1 MMKKLLK
8 ICDIYGTEFH
18 WYFDYKQKFYT
29 YHGGVFS
36 ILSFIAWIS
45 IFIIF
50 GLDDFKR
57 NQSITSIANIPPS
70 GDKIIKFGKQKLYLP
85 WRIMDYG
92 DTFINHIGI
101 LHPKIFYFTNK
112 FNNKTQLM
120 ETNYKILN
128 YSLCNETSM
137 KNLGKDYLLHTN
149 LDKLYCIDM
158 DDLDMGGSWN
168 SKFINY
174 IRLDLNLCK
183 EGINYNDNNTNCTKT
198 EYLNSLFGEDNNWFF
213 ELLYPTIQFQPN
225 NKEIPVFVLYNSYY
239 YGLKTN
245 SNKVDR
251 VYLKENLFQDEQG
264 WIFAQPISNRTY
276 WGVSSIKSDFYSIGE
291 RDIFKY
297 GSTSRLY
304 SIKLYLDYG
313 TVLYTRK
320 YKKLYEIFSEIFP
333 VMKAISMIFSII
345 SGTINKLKVCRKLN
359 EFIVD
364 DKIYRCNT
372 IFDKNI
378 KSKIM
383 KEDQDQSSV
392 SKKKNR
398 DSSKLVCLN
407 ASSSNNIKMKLNNV
421 KENGINEDLFNR
433 NLHKTENEGVIS
445 LGPFEI
451 FNKDKSKFPLIYYL
465 FGFLLNKISSKSN
478 TNYMC
483 ISEKFNKSFTFF
495 THLID
500 ITSYI
505 SLYQQFESLK
515 KLVLNNLK
523 YNKSESIYRKLDREI
538 IHYKNRSYD
547 D

>member
-1 MMKKLLK
+1 MMKNILK

-18 WYFDYKQKFYT
+18 WYFDYKQKYYT
-29 YHGGVFS
+29 YHGGIFS
-36 ILSFIAWIS
+36 LLSFFAWIS
-45 IFIIF
+45 ILIIF
-50 GLDDFKR
+50 GFEDFKR
-57 NQSITSIANIPPS
+57 EQSISSITNIPPS
-70 GDKIIKFGKQKLYLP
+70 GDKIIKFGKQKLYIP

-101 LHPKIFYFTNK
+101 LYPRIFYFTNK

-137 KNLGKDYLLHTN
+137 KDLGKDYLLHTN

-183 EGINYNDNNTNCTKT
+183 GGINYSDNNTNCTKP
-198 EYLNSLFGEDNNWFF
+198 EYLTSLYGEGNNWFF

-225 NKEIPVFVLYNSYY
+225 NKKIPLFVLYNSLY
-239 YGLKTN
+239 YGLNTN

-251 VYLKENLFQDEQG
+251 VYLQENIFKDEKG
-264 WIFAQPISNRTY
+264 WIFARPIRNRTY
-276 WGVSSIKSDFYSIGE
+276 WGVSSIKSDFYTIGD

-304 SIKLYLDYG
+304 SLKLYLDYSS
-313 TVLYTRK
+313 VLYTRK

-333 VMKAISMIFSII
+333 VMKAISMIFSVI
-345 SGTINKLKVCRKLN
+345 SETINKLKVCRKLN
-359 EFIVD
+359 EFIID
-364 DKIYRCNT
+364 DKIYRTNT
-372 IFDKNI
+372 ILDKNI
-378 KSKIM
+378 KSKIIR
-383 KEDQDQSSV
+383 EDQDQSSV
-392 SKKKNR
+392 SKKKLK
-398 DSSKLVCLN
+398 DSSKLICLN
-407 ASSSNNIKMKLNNV
+407 VNSNNIRMKLNNV
-421 KENGINEDLFNR
+421 KENGFHEEPFNK
-433 NLHKTENEGVIS
+433 NLHKTVNVGVIS
-445 LGPFEI
+445 LGPFEM
-451 FNKDKSKFPLIYYL
+451 FNKDKSKFPFIYYF
-465 FGFLLNKISSKSN
+465 FGFLLNKISSNSN
-478 TNYMC
+478 NNYMC

-515 KLVLNNLK
+515 KLVLNNIK
-523 YNKSESIYRKLDREI
+523 YNKCESSYRKLEGEI
-538 IHYKNRSYD
+538 IHYRNRSYD

>member
-1 MMKKLLK
+1 MMKNILK

-18 WYFDYKQKFYT
+18 WYFDYKQKYYT
-29 YHGGVFS
+29 YHGGIFS
-36 ILSFIAWIS
+36 ILSFFAWIS
-45 IFIIF
+45 ILIIF
-50 GLDDFKR
+50 GFEDFKR
-57 NQSITSIANIPPS
+57 EQSISSITNIPPS

-101 LHPKIFYFTNK
+101 LHPRIFYFTNK

-137 KNLGKDYLLHTN
+137 KDLGKDYLLHTN

-183 EGINYNDNNTNCTKT
+183 GGINYNDNNTNCTKP
-198 EYLNSLFGEDNNWFF
+198 EYLTSLYGEGNNWFF

-225 NKEIPVFVLYNSYY
+225 NKKIPLFVLYNSLY
-239 YGLKTN
+239 YGLNTN

-251 VYLKENLFQDEQG
+251 VYLQENIFKDEKG
-264 WIFAQPISNRTY
+264 WIFARPIRNRTY
-276 WGVSSIKSDFYSIGE
+276 WGVSSIKSDFYTIGD

-304 SIKLYLDYG
+304 SLKLYLDYSS
-313 TVLYTRK
+313 VLYTRK

-333 VMKAISMIFSII
+333 VMKAISMIFSVI
-345 SGTINKLKVCRKLN
+345 SETINKLKVCRKLN
-359 EFIVD
+359 EFIID
-364 DKIYRCNT
+364 DKIYRTNT
-372 IFDKNI
+372 ILDKNI
-378 KSKIM
+378 KSKIIR
-383 KEDQDQSSV
+383 EDQDQSSA
-392 SKKKNR
+392 SKKKLK
-398 DSSKLVCLN
+398 DSSKLICLN
-407 ASSSNNIKMKLNNV
+407 VNSNNIKMKLNNV
-421 KENGINEDLFNR
+421 KENGFHEEPFNKT
-433 NLHKTENEGVIS
+433 LHKTVNVGVIS
-445 LGPFEI
+445 LGPFEM
-451 FNKDKSKFPLIYYL
+451 FNKDKSKFPFIYYF
-465 FGFLLNKISSKSN
+465 FGFLLNKISSNSN
-478 TNYMC
+478 NNYMC

-515 KLVLNNLK
+515 KLVLNNIK
-523 YNKSESIYRKLDREI
+523 YNKCESSYRKLEGEI
-538 IHYKNRSYD
+538 IHYRNRSYD

>member
-1 MMKKLLK
+1 MMKNILK

-18 WYFDYKQKFYT
+18 WYFDYKQKYYT
-29 YHGGVFS
+29 YHGGIFS
-36 ILSFIAWIS
+36 LLSFFAWIS
-45 IFIIF
+45 ILIIF
-50 GLDDFKR
+50 GFEDFKR
-57 NQSITSIANIPPS
+57 EQSISSITNIPPS

-85 WRIMDYG
+85 WRIMDYD

-101 LHPKIFYFTNK
+101 LHPRIFYFTNK

-137 KNLGKDYLLHTN
+137 KDLGKDYLLHTN

-183 EGINYNDNNTNCTKT
+183 GGINYSDNNTNCTKP
-198 EYLNSLFGEDNNWFF
+198 EYLTSLYGEGNNWFF

-225 NKEIPVFVLYNSYY
+225 NKKIPLFVLYNSLY
-239 YGLKTN
+239 YGLNTN

-251 VYLKENLFQDEQG
+251 VYLQENIFKDEKG
-264 WIFAQPISNRTY
+264 WIFARPIRNRTY
-276 WGVSSIKSDFYSIGE
+276 WGVSSIKSDFYTIGN

-304 SIKLYLDYG
+304 SLKLYLDYSS
-313 TVLYTRK
+313 VLYTRK

-345 SGTINKLKVCRKLN
+345 SETINKLKVCRKLN
-359 EFIVD
+359 EFIID
-364 DKIYRCNT
+364 DKIYRTNT
-372 IFDKNI
+372 ILDKNI
-378 KSKIM
+378 KSKIIR
-383 KEDQDQSSV
+383 EDQDQSSV
-392 SKKKNR
+392 SKKKLK
-398 DSSKLVCLN
+398 DSSKLICLN
-407 ASSSNNIKMKLNNV
+407 VNSNNIKMKLNNV
-421 KENGINEDLFNR
+421 KENGFHEEPFNKT
-433 NLHKTENEGVIS
+433 LHKTVNVGVIS
-445 LGPFEI
+445 LGPFEM
-451 FNKDKSKFPLIYYL
+451 FNKDKSKFPFIYYF
-465 FGFLLNKISSKSN
+465 FGFLLNKISSNSN
-478 TNYMC
+478 NNYMC

-515 KLVLNNLK
+515 KLVLNNIK
-523 YNKSESIYRKLDREI
+523 YNKCESSYRKLEGEI

>member
-1 MMKKLLK
+1 MMKNILK

-18 WYFDYKQKFYT
+18 WYFDYKQKYYT
-29 YHGGVFS
+29 YHGGIFS
-36 ILSFIAWIS
+36 LLSFFAWIS
-45 IFIIF
+45 ILIIF
-50 GLDDFKR
+50 GFEDFKR
-57 NQSITSIANIPPS
+57 EQSISSITNIPPS
-70 GDKIIKFGKQKLYLP
+70 GDKIIKFGKQKLYIP

-101 LHPKIFYFTNK
+101 LHPRIFYFTNK

-137 KNLGKDYLLHTN
+137 KDLGKDYLLHTN

-183 EGINYNDNNTNCTKT
+183 GGINYSDNNTNCTKP
-198 EYLNSLFGEDNNWFF
+198 EYLTSLYGEGNNWFF

-225 NKEIPVFVLYNSYY
+225 NKKIPLFVLYNSLY
-239 YGLKTN
+239 YGLNTN

-251 VYLKENLFQDEQG
+251 VYLQENIFKDEKG
-264 WIFAQPISNRTY
+264 WIFARPIRNRTY
-276 WGVSSIKSDFYSIGE
+276 WGVSSIKSDFYTIGN

-304 SIKLYLDYG
+304 SLKLYLDYSS
-313 TVLYTRK
+313 VLYTRK

-333 VMKAISMIFSII
+333 VMKAISMIFSVI
-345 SGTINKLKVCRKLN
+345 SETINKLKVCRKLN
-359 EFIVD
+359 EFIID
-364 DKIYRCNT
+364 DKIYRTNT
-372 IFDKNI
+372 ILDKNI
-378 KSKIM
+378 KSKIIR
-383 KEDQDQSSV
+383 EDQDQSSV
-392 SKKKNR
+392 SKKKLK
-398 DSSKLVCLN
+398 DSSKLICLN
-407 ASSSNNIKMKLNNV
+407 VNSNNIKMKLNNV
-421 KENGINEDLFNR
+421 KENGFHEEPFNK
-433 NLHKTENEGVIS
+433 NLHKTVNVGVIS
-445 LGPFEI
+445 LGPFEM
-451 FNKDKSKFPLIYYL
+451 FNKDKSKFPFIYYF
-465 FGFLLNKISSKSN
+465 FGFLLNKISSNSN
-478 TNYMC
+478 NNYMC

-515 KLVLNNLK
+515 KLVLNNIK
-523 YNKSESIYRKLDREI
+523 YNKCESSYRKLEGEI

>member
-1 MMKKLLK
+1 MMKNLLK

-18 WYFDYKQKFYT
+18 WYFDYKQKYYT
-29 YHGGVFS
+29 YHGGIFS
-36 ILSFIAWIS
+36 LLSFFAWIS
-45 IFIIF
+45 ILIIF
-50 GLDDFKR
+50 GFEDFKR
-57 NQSITSIANIPPS
+57 EQSISSITNIPPS
-70 GDKIIKFGKQKLYLP
+70 GDKIIKFGKQKLYIP

-101 LHPKIFYFTNK
+101 LHPRIFYFTNK

-137 KNLGKDYLLHTN
+137 KDLGKDYLLHTN

-183 EGINYNDNNTNCTKT
+183 GGINYNDNNTNCTKP
-198 EYLNSLFGEDNNWFF
+198 EYLTSLYGEGNNWFF

-225 NKEIPVFVLYNSYY
+225 NKKIPLFVLYNSLY
-239 YGLKTN
+239 YGLNTN

-251 VYLKENLFQDEQG
+251 VYLQENIFKDEKG
-264 WIFAQPISNRTY
+264 WIFARPIRNRTY
-276 WGVSSIKSDFYSIGE
+276 WGVSSIKSDFYTIGN

-304 SIKLYLDYG
+304 SLKLYLDYSS
-313 TVLYTRK
+313 VLYTRK

-333 VMKAISMIFSII
+333 VMKAISMIFSVI
-345 SGTINKLKVCRKLN
+345 SETINKLKVCRKLN
-359 EFIVD
+359 EFIID
-364 DKIYRCNT
+364 DKIYRTNT
-372 IFDKNI
+372 ILDKNI
-378 KSKIM
+378 KSKIIR
-383 KEDQDQSSV
+383 EDQDQSSV
-392 SKKKNR
+392 SKKKLK
-398 DSSKLVCLN
+398 DSSKLICLN
-407 ASSSNNIKMKLNNV
+407 VNSNNIRMKLNNV
-421 KENGINEDLFNR
+421 KENGFHEEPFNK
-433 NLHKTENEGVIS
+433 NLHKTVNVGVIS
-445 LGPFEI
+445 LGPFEM
-451 FNKDKSKFPLIYYL
+451 FNKDKSKFPFIYYF
-465 FGFLLNKISSKSN
+465 FGFLLNKISSNSN
-478 TNYMC
+478 NNYMC

-515 KLVLNNLK
+515 KLVLNNIK
-523 YNKSESIYRKLDREI
+523 YNKCESSYRKLEGEI

>member
-1 MMKKLLK
+1 MMKNLLK

-18 WYFDYKQKFYT
+18 WYFDYKQKYYT
-29 YHGGVFS
+29 YHGGIFS
-36 ILSFIAWIS
+36 ILSFFAWIS
-45 IFIIF
+45 ILVIF
-50 GLDDFKR
+50 GFEDFKR
-57 NQSITSIANIPPS
+57 EQSISSITNIPPS

-101 LHPKIFYFTNK
+101 LHPRIFYFTNK

-137 KNLGKDYLLHTN
+137 KDLGKDYLLHTN

-183 EGINYNDNNTNCTKT
+183 GGINYSDNNTNCTKP
-198 EYLNSLFGEDNNWFF
+198 EYLTSLYGEGNNWFF

-225 NKEIPVFVLYNSYY
+225 NKKIPLFVLYNSLY
-239 YGLKTN
+239 YGLNTN

-251 VYLKENLFQDEQG
+251 VYLQENIFKDEKG
-264 WIFAQPISNRTY
+264 WIFARPIRNRTY
-276 WGVSSIKSDFYSIGE
+276 WGVSSIKSDFYTIGN

-304 SIKLYLDYG
+304 SLKLYLDYSS
-313 TVLYTRK
+313 VLYTRK

-345 SGTINKLKVCRKLN
+345 SETINKLKVCRKLN
-359 EFIVD
+359 EFIID
-364 DKIYRCNT
+364 DKIYRTNT
-372 IFDKNI
+372 ILDKNI
-378 KSKIM
+378 KSKIIR
-383 KEDQDQSSV
+383 EDQDQSSV
-392 SKKKNR
+392 SKKKLK
-398 DSSKLVCLN
+398 DSSKLICLN
-407 ASSSNNIKMKLNNV
+407 VNSNNIKMKLNNV
-421 KENGINEDLFNR
+421 KENGFHEEPFNK
-433 NLHKTENEGVIS
+433 NLHKTVNVGVIS
-445 LGPFEI
+445 LGPFEM
-451 FNKDKSKFPLIYYL
+451 FNKDKSKFPFIYYF
-465 FGFLLNKISSKSN
+465 FGFLLNKISSNSN
-478 TNYMC
+478 NNYMC

-515 KLVLNNLK
+515 KLVLNNIK
-523 YNKSESIYRKLDREI
+523 YNKCESSYRKLEGEI

>member
-1 MMKKLLK
+1 MMKNILK

-18 WYFDYKQKFYT
+18 WYFDYKQKYYT
-29 YHGGVFS
+29 YHGGIFS
-36 ILSFIAWIS
+36 LLSFFAWIS
-45 IFIIF
+45 ILIIF
-50 GLDDFKR
+50 GFEDFKR
-57 NQSITSIANIPPS
+57 EQSISSITNIPPS
-70 GDKIIKFGKQKLYLP
+70 GDKIIKFGKQKLYIP

-101 LHPKIFYFTNK
+101 LYPRIFYFTNK

-137 KNLGKDYLLHTN
+137 KDLGKDYLLHTN

-183 EGINYNDNNTNCTKT
+183 GGINYSDNNTNCTKP
-198 EYLNSLFGEDNNWFF
+198 EYLTSLYAEGNNWFF

-225 NKEIPVFVLYNSYY
+225 NKKIPLFVLYNSLY
-239 YGLKTN
+239 YGLNTN

-251 VYLKENLFQDEQG
+251 VYLQENIFKDEKG
-264 WIFAQPISNRTY
+264 WIFARPIRNRTY
-276 WGVSSIKSDFYSIGE
+276 WGVSSIKSDFYTIGD

-304 SIKLYLDYG
+304 SLKLYLDYSS
-313 TVLYTRK
+313 VLYTRK

-333 VMKAISMIFSII
+333 VMKAISMIFSVI
-345 SGTINKLKVCRKLN
+345 SETINKLKVCRKLN
-359 EFIVD
+359 EFIID
-364 DKIYRCNT
+364 DKIYRTNT
-372 IFDKNI
+372 ILDKNI
-378 KSKIM
+378 KSKIIR
-383 KEDQDQSSV
+383 EDQDQSSV
-392 SKKKNR
+392 SKKKLK
-398 DSSKLVCLN
+398 DSSKLICLN
-407 ASSSNNIKMKLNNV
+407 VNSNNIRMKLNNV
-421 KENGINEDLFNR
+421 KENGFHEEPFNK
-433 NLHKTENEGVIS
+433 NLHKTVNVGVIS
-445 LGPFEI
+445 LGPFEM
-451 FNKDKSKFPLIYYL
+451 FNKDKSKFPFIYYF
-465 FGFLLNKISSKSN
+465 FGFLLNKISSNSN
-478 TNYMC
+478 NNYMC

-515 KLVLNNLK
+515 KLVLNNIK
-523 YNKSESIYRKLDREI
+523 YNKCESSYRKLEGEI
-538 IHYKNRSYD
+538 IHYRNRSYD

>member
-1 MMKKLLK
+1 MMKNLLK
-8 ICDIYGTEFH
+8 ICDIYGTQFH

-29 YHGGVFS
+29 YHGGIFS
-36 ILSFIAWIS
+36 IFSFLAWIS
-45 IFIIF
+45 ILIIF
-50 GLDDFKR
+50 GSEDFKR
-57 NQSITSIANIPPS
+57 NQSITSITNIPPS

-101 LHPKIFYFTNK
+101 LYPRIFYFTNR
-112 FNNKTQLM
+112 FNNKTKLM
-120 ETNYKILN
+120 ETNYKLLN

-183 EGINYNDNNTNCTKT
+183 EGINYNDSNTNCTKP
-198 EYLNSLFGEDNNWFF
+198 EYLNSLYGEGNNWFF

-251 VYLKENLFQDEQG
+251 VYLQENIFKDEQG
-264 WIFAQPISNRTY
+264 WIFAQPIRNKTY
-276 WGVSSIKSDFYSIGE
+276 WGVSSIKSDFYSIGGK
-291 RDIFKY
+291 DIFKY

-313 TVLYTRK
+313 SVLYTRK
-320 YKKLYEIFSEIFP
+320 YKKLFEIFSEIFP
-333 VMKAISMIFSII
+333 VMKAISMIFSVI
-345 SGTINKLKVCRKLN
+345 SETINKLKVCRKLN
-359 EFIVD
+359 EFIID
-364 DKIYRCNT
+364 DKIYRSNT
-372 IFDKNI
+372 IMEKNI
-378 KSKIM
+378 KTRIIT
-383 KEDQDQSSV
+383 EDQDQSSV
-392 SKKKNR
+392 SKKKYK
-398 DSSKLVCLN
+398 DSSKLTCLN
-407 ASSSNNIKMKLNNV
+407 VNNYNNIKIKLNNV
-421 KENGINEDLFNR
+421 KENGFQEKLFNKAIH
-433 NLHKTENEGVIS
+433 NTVNGGVIG

-451 FNKDKSKFPLIYYL
+451 YNKDKSKFPFIYYF
-465 FGFLLNKISSKSN
+465 FGFLLNKISSNSN

-523 YNKSESIYRKLDREI
+523 YNKSEISYRKLNREI

>member
-1 MMKKLLK
+1 MMKNILK

-18 WYFDYKQKFYT
+18 WYFDYKQKYYT
-29 YHGGVFS
+29 YHGGIFS
-36 ILSFIAWIS
+36 LLSFFAWIS
-45 IFIIF
+45 ILIIF
-50 GLDDFKR
+50 GFEDFKR
-57 NQSITSIANIPPS
+57 EQSISSITNIPPS
-70 GDKIIKFGKQKLYLP
+70 GDKIIKFGKQKLYIP

-101 LHPKIFYFTNK
+101 LHPRIFYFTNK

-137 KNLGKDYLLHTN
+137 KDLGKDYLLHTN

-183 EGINYNDNNTNCTKT
+183 GGINYSDNNTNCTKP
-198 EYLNSLFGEDNNWFF
+198 EYLTSLYGEGNNWFF

-225 NKEIPVFVLYNSYY
+225 NKKIPLFVLYNSLY
-239 YGLKTN
+239 YGLNTN

-251 VYLKENLFQDEQG
+251 VYLQENIFKDEKG
-264 WIFAQPISNRTY
+264 WIFARPIRNRTY
-276 WGVSSIKSDFYSIGE
+276 WGVSSIKSDFYTIGN

-304 SIKLYLDYG
+304 SLKLYLDYSS
-313 TVLYTRK
+313 VLYTRK

-345 SGTINKLKVCRKLN
+345 SETINKLKVCRKLN
-359 EFIVD
+359 EFIID
-364 DKIYRCNT
+364 DKIYRTNT
-372 IFDKNI
+372 ILDKNI
-378 KSKIM
+378 KSKIIR
-383 KEDQDQSSV
+383 EDQDQSSV
-392 SKKKNR
+392 SKKKLK
-398 DSSKLVCLN
+398 DSSKLICLN
-407 ASSSNNIKMKLNNV
+407 VNSNNIKMKLNNV
-421 KENGINEDLFNR
+421 KENGFHEEPFNKT
-433 NLHKTENEGVIS
+433 LHKTVNVGVIS
-445 LGPFEI
+445 LGPFEM
-451 FNKDKSKFPLIYYL
+451 FNKDKSKFPFIYYF
-465 FGFLLNKISSKSN
+465 FGFLLNKISSNSN
-478 TNYMC
+478 NNYMC

-515 KLVLNNLK
+515 KLVLNNIK
-523 YNKSESIYRKLDREI
+523 YNKCESSYRKLEGEI
-538 IHYKNRSYD
+538 IHYRNRSYD

>member
-1 MMKKLLK
+1 MMKNLLK

-18 WYFDYKQKFYT
+18 WYFDYKQKYYT
-29 YHGGVFS
+29 YHGGIFS
-36 ILSFIAWIS
+36 ILSFFAWIS
-45 IFIIF
+45 ILIIF
-50 GLDDFKR
+50 GFEDFKR
-57 NQSITSIANIPPS
+57 EQSISSITNIPPS
-70 GDKIIKFGKQKLYLP
+70 GDKIIKFGKQKLYIP

-101 LHPKIFYFTNK
+101 LHPRIFYFTNK

-137 KNLGKDYLLHTN
+137 KDLGKDYLLHTN

-183 EGINYNDNNTNCTKT
+183 GGINYSDNNTNCTKP
-198 EYLNSLFGEDNNWFF
+198 EYLTSLYGEGNNWFF

-225 NKEIPVFVLYNSYY
+225 NKKIPLFVLYNSLY
-239 YGLKTN
+239 YGLNTN

-251 VYLKENLFQDEQG
+251 VYLQENIFKDEKG
-264 WIFAQPISNRTY
+264 WIFARPIRNRTY
-276 WGVSSIKSDFYSIGE
+276 WGVSSIKSDFYTIGN

-304 SIKLYLDYG
+304 SLKLYLDYSS
-313 TVLYTRK
+313 VLYTRK

-345 SGTINKLKVCRKLN
+345 SETINKLKVCRKLN
-359 EFIVD
+359 EFIID
-364 DKIYRCNT
+364 DKIYRTNT
-372 IFDKNI
+372 ILDKNI
-378 KSKIM
+378 KSKIIR
-383 KEDQDQSSV
+383 EDQDQSSV
-392 SKKKNR
+392 SKKKLK
-398 DSSKLVCLN
+398 DSSKLICLN
-407 ASSSNNIKMKLNNV
+407 VNSNNIKMKLNNV
-421 KENGINEDLFNR
+421 KENGFHEEPFNKT
-433 NLHKTENEGVIS
+433 LHKTVNVGVIS
-445 LGPFEI
+445 LGPFEM
-451 FNKDKSKFPLIYYL
+451 FNKDKSKFPFIYYF
-465 FGFLLNKISSKSN
+465 FGFLLNKISSNSN
-478 TNYMC
+478 NNYMC

-515 KLVLNNLK
+515 KLVLNNIK
-523 YNKSESIYRKLDREI
+523 YNKCESSYRKLEGEI

>member
-1 MMKKLLK
+1 MMKNILK

-18 WYFDYKQKFYT
+18 WYFDYKQKYYT
-29 YHGGVFS
+29 YHGGIFS
-36 ILSFIAWIS
+36 LLSFFAWIS
-45 IFIIF
+45 ILIIF
-50 GLDDFKR
+50 GFEDFKR
-57 NQSITSIANIPPS
+57 EQSISSITNIPPS
-70 GDKIIKFGKQKLYLP
+70 GDKIIKFGKQKLYIP

-101 LHPKIFYFTNK
+101 LHPRIFYFTNK

-137 KNLGKDYLLHTN
+137 KDLGKDYLLHTN

-183 EGINYNDNNTNCTKT
+183 GGINYSDNNTNCTKP
-198 EYLNSLFGEDNNWFF
+198 EYLTSLYGEGNNWFF

-225 NKEIPVFVLYNSYY
+225 NKKIPLFVLYNSLY
-239 YGLKTN
+239 YGLNTN

-251 VYLKENLFQDEQG
+251 VYLQENIFKDEKG
-264 WIFAQPISNRTY
+264 WIFARPIRNRTY
-276 WGVSSIKSDFYSIGE
+276 WGVSSIKSDFYTIGN

-304 SIKLYLDYG
+304 SLKLYLDYSS
-313 TVLYTRK
+313 VLYTRK

-333 VMKAISMIFSII
+333 VMKAISMIFSVI
-345 SGTINKLKVCRKLN
+345 SETINKLKVCRKLN
-359 EFIVD
+359 EFIID
-364 DKIYRCNT
+364 DKIYRTNT
-372 IFDKNI
+372 ILDKNI
-378 KSKIM
+378 KSKIIR
-383 KEDQDQSSV
+383 EDQDQSSV
-392 SKKKNR
+392 SKKKLK
-398 DSSKLVCLN
+398 DSSKLICLN
-407 ASSSNNIKMKLNNV
+407 VNSNNIKMKLNNV
-421 KENGINEDLFNR
+421 KENGFHEEPFNKT
-433 NLHKTENEGVIS
+433 LHKTVNVGVIS
-445 LGPFEI
+445 LGPFEM
-451 FNKDKSKFPLIYYL
+451 FNKDKSKFPFIYYF
-465 FGFLLNKISSKSN
+465 FGFLLNKISSNSN
-478 TNYMC
+478 NNYMC

-515 KLVLNNLK
+515 KLVLNNIK
-523 YNKSESIYRKLDREI
+523 YNKCESSYRKLEGEI
-538 IHYKNRSYD
+538 IHYRNRSYD

>member
-1 MMKKLLK
+1 MMKNILK

-18 WYFDYKQKFYT
+18 WYFDYKQKYYT
-29 YHGGVFS
+29 YHGGIFS
-36 ILSFIAWIS
+36 ILSFFAWIS
-45 IFIIF
+45 ILIIF
-50 GLDDFKR
+50 GFEDFKR
-57 NQSITSIANIPPS
+57 EQSISSITNIPPS
-70 GDKIIKFGKQKLYLP
+70 GDKIIKFGKQKLYIP

-101 LHPKIFYFTNK
+101 LHPRIFYFTNK

-137 KNLGKDYLLHTN
+137 KDLGKDYLLHTN

-183 EGINYNDNNTNCTKT
+183 GGINYSDNNTNCTKP
-198 EYLNSLFGEDNNWFF
+198 EYLTSLYGEGNNWFF

-225 NKEIPVFVLYNSYY
+225 NKKIPLFVLYNSLY
-239 YGLKTN
+239 YGLNTN

-251 VYLKENLFQDEQG
+251 VYLQENIFKDEKG
-264 WIFAQPISNRTY
+264 WIFARPIRNRTY
-276 WGVSSIKSDFYSIGE
+276 WGVSSIKSDFYTIGN

-304 SIKLYLDYG
+304 SLKLYLDYSS
-313 TVLYTRK
+313 VLYTRK

-345 SGTINKLKVCRKLN
+345 SETINKLKVCRKLN
-359 EFIVD
+359 EFIID
-364 DKIYRCNT
+364 DKIYRTNT
-372 IFDKNI
+372 ILDKNI
-378 KSKIM
+378 KSKIIR
-383 KEDQDQSSV
+383 EDQDQSSV
-392 SKKKNR
+392 SKKKLK
-398 DSSKLVCLN
+398 DSSKLICLN
-407 ASSSNNIKMKLNNV
+407 VNSNNIRMKLNNV
-421 KENGINEDLFNR
+421 KENGFHEEPFNKT
-433 NLHKTENEGVIS
+433 LHKTVNVGVIS
-445 LGPFEI
+445 LGPFEM
-451 FNKDKSKFPLIYYL
+451 FNKDKSKFPFIYYF
-465 FGFLLNKISSKSN
+465 FGFLLNKISSNSN
-478 TNYMC
+478 NNYMC

-515 KLVLNNLK
+515 KLVLNNIK
-523 YNKSESIYRKLDREI
+523 YNKCESSYRKLEGEI

>member
-1 MMKKLLK
+1 MMKNLLK

-18 WYFDYKQKFYT
+18 WYFDYKQKYYT
-29 YHGGVFS
+29 YHGGIFS
-36 ILSFIAWIS
+36 ILSFIAWFFIL
-45 IFIIF
+45 IIF
-50 GLDDFKR
+50 GMEDFKR
-57 NQSITSIANIPPS
+57 NQSICSITNIPPS

-101 LHPKIFYFTNK
+101 LHPRIFYFTNR
-112 FNNKTQLM
+112 FNNKTKLM
-120 ETNYKILN
+120 ETRYKLLN

-137 KNLGKDYLLHTN
+137 KNLGNDYLLHTN

-158 DDLDMGGSWN
+158 DDLNMGGSWN

-183 EGINYNDNNTNCTKT
+183 EGINYNDSNSNCTKP
-198 EYLNSLFGEDNNWFF
+198 EYLTSLYGEQNNWFF

-225 NKEIPVFVLYNSYY
+225 NKKIPVFVLYNSYY
-239 YGLKTN
+239 YGLNTN

-251 VYLKENLFQDEQG
+251 VYLQENIFKDEQG
-264 WIFAQPISNRTY
+264 WIFARPIRNKTY
-276 WGVSSIKSDFYSIGE
+276 WGVSSIKSDFYTIGD
-291 RDIFKY
+291 RDVFKY

-345 SGTINKLKVCRKLN
+345 SETINKLKVCRKLN
-359 EFIVD
+359 EFIID
-364 DKIYRCNT
+364 DKIYRTNT
-372 IFDKNI
+372 IMDKNI

-383 KEDQDQSSV
+383 KEEQDQSSI
-392 SKKKNR
+392 SKKKYR
-398 DSSKLVCLN
+398 DSSKLICLN
-407 ASSSNNIKMKLNNV
+407 INSNNGKINLNNNIK
-421 KENGINEDLFNR
+421 EDGVHEDIFNK
-433 NLHKTENEGVIS
+433 NLHNTVNVGVIS

-451 FNKDKSKFPLIYYL
+451 YNKDKSKFPLIYYL
-465 FGFLLNKISSKSN
+465 FGFLLNKISSKSKN
-478 TNYMC
+478 NYMC

-515 KLVLNNLK
+515 KLVLNNIK
-523 YNKSESIYRKLDREI
+523 YNKAESSYRKLDREI
-538 IHYKNRSYD
+538 IHYRNRSYD

>member
-1 MMKKLLK
+1 MMKNILK

-18 WYFDYKQKFYT
+18 WYFDYKQKYYT
-29 YHGGVFS
+29 YHGGIFS
-36 ILSFIAWIS
+36 ILSFFAWIS
-45 IFIIF
+45 ILIIF
-50 GLDDFKR
+50 GFEDFKR
-57 NQSITSIANIPPS
+57 EQSISSITNIPPS

-101 LHPKIFYFTNK
+101 LHPRIFYFTNK

-137 KNLGKDYLLHTN
+137 KDLGKDYLLHTN

-183 EGINYNDNNTNCTKT
+183 GGINYSDNNTNCTKP
-198 EYLNSLFGEDNNWFF
+198 EYLTSLYGEGNNWFF

-225 NKEIPVFVLYNSYY
+225 NKKIPLFVLYNSLY
-239 YGLKTN
+239 YGLNTN

-251 VYLKENLFQDEQG
+251 VYLQENIFKDEKG
-264 WIFAQPISNRTY
+264 WIFARPIRNRTY
-276 WGVSSIKSDFYSIGE
+276 WGVSSIKSDFYTIGN

-304 SIKLYLDYG
+304 SLKLYLDYSS
-313 TVLYTRK
+313 VLYTRK

-345 SGTINKLKVCRKLN
+345 SETINKLKVCRKLN
-359 EFIVD
+359 EFIID
-364 DKIYRCNT
+364 DKIYRTNT
-372 IFDKNI
+372 ILDKNI
-378 KSKIM
+378 KSKIIR
-383 KEDQDQSSV
+383 EDQDQSSV
-392 SKKKNR
+392 SKKKLK
-398 DSSKLVCLN
+398 DSSKLICLN
-407 ASSSNNIKMKLNNV
+407 VNSNNIKMKLNNV
-421 KENGINEDLFNR
+421 KENGFHEEPFNKT
-433 NLHKTENEGVIS
+433 LHKTVNVGVIS
-445 LGPFEI
+445 LGPFEM
-451 FNKDKSKFPLIYYL
+451 FNKDKSKFPFIYYF
-465 FGFLLNKISSKSN
+465 FGFLLNKISSNSN
-478 TNYMC
+478 NNYMC

-515 KLVLNNLK
+515 KLVLNNIK
-523 YNKSESIYRKLDREI
+523 YNKCESSYRKLEGEI

>member
-1 MMKKLLK
+1 MMKNLLK

-18 WYFDYKQKFYT
+18 WYFDYKQKYYT
-29 YHGGVFS
+29 YHGGIFS
-36 ILSFIAWIS
+36 ILSFIAWFFIL
-45 IFIIF
+45 IIF
-50 GLDDFKR
+50 GMEDFKR
-57 NQSITSIANIPPS
+57 NQSICSITNIPPS

-101 LHPKIFYFTNK
+101 LHPRIFYFTNR
-112 FNNKTQLM
+112 FNNKTKLM
-120 ETNYKILN
+120 ETRYKLLN

-137 KNLGKDYLLHTN
+137 KNLGNDYLLHTN
-149 LDKLYCIDM
+149 LNKLYCIDM
-158 DDLDMGGSWN
+158 DDLNMGGSWN

-183 EGINYNDNNTNCTKT
+183 EGINYNDSNSNCTKP
-198 EYLNSLFGEDNNWFF
+198 EYLTSLYGEQNNWFF

-225 NKEIPVFVLYNSYY
+225 NKKIPVFVLYNSYY
-239 YGLKTN
+239 YGLNTN

-251 VYLKENLFQDEQG
+251 VYLQENIFKDEQG
-264 WIFAQPISNRTY
+264 WIFARPIRNKTY
-276 WGVSSIKSDFYSIGE
+276 WGVSSIKSDFYTIGD
-291 RDIFKY
+291 RDVFKY

-345 SGTINKLKVCRKLN
+345 SETINKLKVCRKLN
-359 EFIVD
+359 EFIID
-364 DKIYRCNT
+364 DKIYRTNT
-372 IFDKNI
+372 IMDKNI

-383 KEDQDQSSV
+383 KEEQDQSSI
-392 SKKKNR
+392 SKKKYR
-398 DSSKLVCLN
+398 DSSKLICLN
-407 ASSSNNIKMKLNNV
+407 INSNNGKINLNNNIK
-421 KENGINEDLFNR
+421 EDGVHEDIFNK
-433 NLHKTENEGVIS
+433 NLHNTVNVGVIS

-451 FNKDKSKFPLIYYL
+451 YNKDKSKFPLIYYL
-465 FGFLLNKISSKSN
+465 FGFLLNKISSKSKN
-478 TNYMC
+478 NYMC
-483 ISEKFNKSFTFF
+483 ISEKFNKSYTFF

-515 KLVLNNLK
+515 KLVLNNIK
-523 YNKSESIYRKLDREI
+523 YNKAESSYRKLDREI
-538 IHYKNRSYD
+538 IHYRNRSYD

>member
-1 MMKKLLK
+1 MMKNLLK

-18 WYFDYKQKFYT
+18 WYFDYKQKYYT
-29 YHGGVFS
+29 YHGGIFS
-36 ILSFIAWIS
+36 ILSFIAWFFIL
-45 IFIIF
+45 IIF
-50 GLDDFKR
+50 GMEDFKR
-57 NQSITSIANIPPS
+57 NQSICSITNIPPS

-101 LHPKIFYFTNK
+101 LHPRIFYFTNR
-112 FNNKTQLM
+112 FNNKTKLM
-120 ETNYKILN
+120 ETRYKLLN

-137 KNLGKDYLLHTN
+137 KNLGNDYLLHTN

-158 DDLDMGGSWN
+158 DDLNMGGSWN

-183 EGINYNDNNTNCTKT
+183 EGINYNDSNSNCTKP
-198 EYLNSLFGEDNNWFF
+198 EYLTSLYGEQNNWFF

-225 NKEIPVFVLYNSYY
+225 NKKIPVFVLYNSYY
-239 YGLKTN
+239 YGLNAN

-251 VYLKENLFQDEQG
+251 VYLQENIFKDEQG
-264 WIFAQPISNRTY
+264 WIFARPIRNKTY
-276 WGVSSIKSDFYSIGE
+276 WGVSSIKSDFYTIGD
-291 RDIFKY
+291 RDVFKY

-345 SGTINKLKVCRKLN
+345 SETINKLKVCRKLN
-359 EFIVD
+359 EFIID
-364 DKIYRCNT
+364 DKIYRTNT
-372 IFDKNI
+372 IMDKNI

-383 KEDQDQSSV
+383 KEEQDQSSI
-392 SKKKNR
+392 SKKKYR
-398 DSSKLVCLN
+398 DSSKLICLN
-407 ASSSNNIKMKLNNV
+407 INSNNGKINLNNNIK
-421 KENGINEDLFNR
+421 EDGVHEDIFNK
-433 NLHKTENEGVIS
+433 NLHNTVNVGVIS

-451 FNKDKSKFPLIYYL
+451 YNKDKSKFPLIYYL
-465 FGFLLNKISSKSN
+465 FGFLLNKISSKSKN
-478 TNYMC
+478 NYMC

-515 KLVLNNLK
+515 KLVLNNIK
-523 YNKSESIYRKLDREI
+523 YNKAESSYRKLDREI
-538 IHYKNRSYD
+538 IHYRNRSYD

>member
-1 MMKKLLK
+1 MMKNILK

-18 WYFDYKQKFYT
+18 WYFDYKQKYYT
-29 YHGGVFS
+29 YHGGIFS
-36 ILSFIAWIS
+36 ILSFFAWIS
-45 IFIIF
+45 ILVIF
-50 GLDDFKR
+50 GFEDFKR
-57 NQSITSIANIPPS
+57 EQSISSITNIPPS
-70 GDKIIKFGKQKLYLP
+70 GDKIIKFGKQKLYIP

-101 LHPKIFYFTNK
+101 LHPRIFYFTNK

-137 KNLGKDYLLHTN
+137 KDLGKDYLLHTN

-183 EGINYNDNNTNCTKT
+183 GGINYSDNNTNCTKP
-198 EYLNSLFGEDNNWFF
+198 EYLTSLYGEGNNWFF

-225 NKEIPVFVLYNSYY
+225 NKKIPLFVLYNSLY
-239 YGLKTN
+239 YGLNTN

-251 VYLKENLFQDEQG
+251 VYLQENIFKDEKG
-264 WIFAQPISNRTY
+264 WIFARPIRNRTY
-276 WGVSSIKSDFYSIGE
+276 WGVSSIKSDFYTIGN

-304 SIKLYLDYG
+304 SLKLYLDYSS
-313 TVLYTRK
+313 VLYTRK

-345 SGTINKLKVCRKLN
+345 SETINKLKVCRKLN
-359 EFIVD
+359 EFIID
-364 DKIYRCNT
+364 DKIYRTNT
-372 IFDKNI
+372 ILDKNI
-378 KSKIM
+378 KSKIIR
-383 KEDQDQSSV
+383 EDQDQSSV
-392 SKKKNR
+392 SKKKLK
-398 DSSKLVCLN
+398 DSSKLICLN
-407 ASSSNNIKMKLNNV
+407 VNSNNIRMKLNNV
-421 KENGINEDLFNR
+421 KENGFHEEPFNKT
-433 NLHKTENEGVIS
+433 LHKTVNVGVIS
-445 LGPFEI
+445 LGPFEM
-451 FNKDKSKFPLIYYL
+451 FNKDKSKFPFIYYF
-465 FGFLLNKISSKSN
+465 FGFLLNKISSNSN
-478 TNYMC
+478 NNYMC

-515 KLVLNNLK
+515 KLVLNNIK
-523 YNKSESIYRKLDREI
+523 YNKCESSYRKLEGEI

>member
-1 MMKKLLK
+1 MMKNILK

-18 WYFDYKQKFYT
+18 WYFDYKQKYYT
-29 YHGGVFS
+29 YHGGIFS
-36 ILSFIAWIS
+36 LLSFFAWIS
-45 IFIIF
+45 ILIIF
-50 GLDDFKR
+50 GFEDFKR
-57 NQSITSIANIPPS
+57 EQSISSITNIPPS
-70 GDKIIKFGKQKLYLP
+70 GDKIIKFGKQKLYIP

-101 LHPKIFYFTNK
+101 LHPRIFYFTNK

-137 KNLGKDYLLHTN
+137 KDLGKDYLLHTN

-158 DDLDMGGSWN
+158 DDLEMGGSWN

-183 EGINYNDNNTNCTKT
+183 GGINYSDNNTNCTKP
-198 EYLNSLFGEDNNWFF
+198 EYLTSLYAEGNNWFF

-225 NKEIPVFVLYNSYY
+225 NKKIPLFVLYNSLY
-239 YGLKTN
+239 YGLNTN

-251 VYLKENLFQDEQG
+251 VYLQENIFRDEKG
-264 WIFAQPISNRTY
+264 WIFARPIRNRTY
-276 WGVSSIKSDFYSIGE
+276 WGVSSIKSDFYTIGD

-304 SIKLYLDYG
+304 SLKLYLDYSS
-313 TVLYTRK
+313 VLYTRK

-333 VMKAISMIFSII
+333 VMKAISMIFSVI
-345 SGTINKLKVCRKLN
+345 SETINKLKVCRKLN
-359 EFIVD
+359 EFIID
-364 DKIYRCNT
+364 DKIYRTNT
-372 IFDKNI
+372 ILDKNI
-378 KSKIM
+378 KSKIIR
-383 KEDQDQSSV
+383 EDQDQSSV
-392 SKKKNR
+392 SKKKLK
-398 DSSKLVCLN
+398 DSSKLICLN
-407 ASSSNNIKMKLNNV
+407 VNSNNIRMKLNNV
-421 KENGINEDLFNR
+421 KENGFHEEPFNK
-433 NLHKTENEGVIS
+433 NLHKTVNVGVIS
-445 LGPFEI
+445 LGPFEM
-451 FNKDKSKFPLIYYL
+451 FNKDKSKFPFIYYF
-465 FGFLLNKISSKSN
+465 FGFLLNKISSNSN
-478 TNYMC
+478 NNYMC

-515 KLVLNNLK
+515 KLVLNNIK
-523 YNKSESIYRKLDREI
+523 YNKCESSYRKLEGEI
-538 IHYKNRSYD
+538 IHYRNRSYD

>member
-1 MMKKLLK
+1 MMKNLLK

-18 WYFDYKQKFYT
+18 WYFDYKQKYYT
-29 YHGGVFS
+29 YHGGIFS
-36 ILSFIAWIS
+36 LLSFFAWIS
-45 IFIIF
+45 ILIIF
-50 GLDDFKR
+50 GFEDFKR
-57 NQSITSIANIPPS
+57 EQSISSITNIPPS

-101 LHPKIFYFTNK
+101 LHPRIFYFTNK

-137 KNLGKDYLLHTN
+137 KDLGKDYLLHTN

-183 EGINYNDNNTNCTKT
+183 GGINYSDNNTNCTKP
-198 EYLNSLFGEDNNWFF
+198 EYLTSLYGEGNNWFF

-225 NKEIPVFVLYNSYY
+225 NKKIPLFVLYNSLY
-239 YGLKTN
+239 YGLNTN

-251 VYLKENLFQDEQG
+251 VYLQENIFKDEKG
-264 WIFAQPISNRTY
+264 WIFARPIRNRTY
-276 WGVSSIKSDFYSIGE
+276 WGVSSIKSDFYTIGN

-304 SIKLYLDYG
+304 SLKLYLDYSS
-313 TVLYTRK
+313 VLYTRK

-345 SGTINKLKVCRKLN
+345 SETINKLKVCRKLN
-359 EFIVD
+359 EFIID
-364 DKIYRCNT
+364 DKIYRTNT
-372 IFDKNI
+372 ILDKNI
-378 KSKIM
+378 KSKIIR
-383 KEDQDQSSV
+383 EDQDQSSV
-392 SKKKNR
+392 SKKKLK
-398 DSSKLVCLN
+398 DSSKLICLN
-407 ASSSNNIKMKLNNV
+407 VNSNNIKMKLNNV
-421 KENGINEDLFNR
+421 KENGFHEEPFNK
-433 NLHKTENEGVIS
+433 NLHKTVNVGVIS
-445 LGPFEI
+445 LGPFEM
-451 FNKDKSKFPLIYYL
+451 FNKDKSKFPFIYYF
-465 FGFLLNKISSKSN
+465 FGFLLNKISSNSN
-478 TNYMC
+478 NNYMC

-515 KLVLNNLK
+515 KLVLNNIK
-523 YNKSESIYRKLDREI
+523 YNKCESSYRKLEGEI

>member
-1 MMKKLLK
+1 MMKNLLK

-18 WYFDYKQKFYT
+18 WYFDYKQKYYT
-29 YHGGVFS
+29 YHGGIFS
-36 ILSFIAWIS
+36 LLSFFAWIS
-45 IFIIF
+45 ILIIF
-50 GLDDFKR
+50 GFEDFKR
-57 NQSITSIANIPPS
+57 EQSISSITNIPPS
-70 GDKIIKFGKQKLYLP
+70 GDKIIKFGKQKLYIP

-101 LHPKIFYFTNK
+101 LHPRIFYFTNK

-137 KNLGKDYLLHTN
+137 KDLGKDYLLHTK

-183 EGINYNDNNTNCTKT
+183 GGINYNDNNTNCTKP
-198 EYLNSLFGEDNNWFF
+198 EYLNSLFGEENNWFF

-239 YGLKTN
+239 YGLNTN

-264 WIFAQPISNRTY
+264 WIFAQPIRNKTY
-276 WGVSSIKSDFYSIGE
+276 WGVSSIKSDFYSIGGK
-291 RDIFKY
+291 DIFKY

-304 SIKLYLDYG
+304 SIKFYLDYSS
-313 TVLYTRK
+313 VLYTRK

-333 VMKAISMIFSII
+333 VMKAISMIFSVI
-345 SGTINKLKVCRKLN
+345 SETINKLKVCRKLN
-359 EFIVD
+359 EFIID
-364 DKIYRCNT
+364 DKIYRTNT
-372 IFDKNI
+372 ILDKNI
-378 KSKIM
+378 KSKIIR
-383 KEDQDQSSV
+383 EDQDQSSV
-392 SKKKNR
+392 SKKKLK
-398 DSSKLVCLN
+398 DSSKLICLN
-407 ASSSNNIKMKLNNV
+407 VNSNNIKMKLNNV
-421 KENGINEDLFNR
+421 KENGFHEEPFNKT
-433 NLHKTENEGVIS
+433 LHKTVNVGVIS
-445 LGPFEI
+445 LGPFEM
-451 FNKDKSKFPLIYYL
+451 FNKDKSKFPFIYYF
-465 FGFLLNKISSKSN
+465 FGFLLNKISSNSN
-478 TNYMC
+478 NNYMC

-515 KLVLNNLK
+515 KLVLNNIK
-523 YNKSESIYRKLDREI
+523 YNKCESSYRKLEGEI

>member
-1 MMKKLLK
+1 MMKNLLK

-18 WYFDYKQKFYT
+18 WYFDYKQKYYT
-29 YHGGVFS
+29 YHGGIFS
-36 ILSFIAWIS
+36 ILSFIAWFFIL
-45 IFIIF
+45 IIF
-50 GLDDFKR
+50 GMEDFKR
-57 NQSITSIANIPPS
+57 NQSICSITNIPPS

-101 LHPKIFYFTNK
+101 LHPRIFYFTNR
-112 FNNKTQLM
+112 FNNKTKLM
-120 ETNYKILN
+120 ETRYKLLN

-137 KNLGKDYLLHTN
+137 KNLGNDYLLHTN
-149 LDKLYCIDM
+149 LNKLYCIDM
-158 DDLDMGGSWN
+158 DDLNMGGSWN

-183 EGINYNDNNTNCTKT
+183 EGINYNDSNSNCTKP
-198 EYLNSLFGEDNNWFF
+198 EYLTSLYGEQNNWFF

-225 NKEIPVFVLYNSYY
+225 NKKIPVFVLYNSYY
-239 YGLKTN
+239 YGLNTN

-251 VYLKENLFQDEQG
+251 VYLQENIFKDEQG
-264 WIFAQPISNRTY
+264 WIFARPIRNKTY
-276 WGVSSIKSDFYSIGE
+276 WGVSSIKSDFYTIGD
-291 RDIFKY
+291 RDVFKY

-345 SGTINKLKVCRKLN
+345 SETINKLKVCRKLN
-359 EFIVD
+359 EFIID
-364 DKIYRCNT
+364 DKIYRTNT
-372 IFDKNI
+372 IMDKNI

-383 KEDQDQSSV
+383 KEEQDQSSI
-392 SKKKNR
+392 SKKKYR
-398 DSSKLVCLN
+398 DSSKLICLN
-407 ASSSNNIKMKLNNV
+407 INSNNGKINLNNNIK
-421 KENGINEDLFNR
+421 EDGVHEDIFNK
-433 NLHKTENEGVIS
+433 NLHNTVNVGVIS

-451 FNKDKSKFPLIYYL
+451 YNKDKSKFPLIYYL
-465 FGFLLNKISSKSN
+465 FGFLLNKISSKSKN
-478 TNYMC
+478 NYMC

-515 KLVLNNLK
+515 KLVLNNIK
-523 YNKSESIYRKLDREI
+523 YNKAESSYRKLDREI
-538 IHYKNRSYD
+538 IHYRNRSYD

>member
-1 MMKKLLK
+1 MMKNILK

-18 WYFDYKQKFYT
+18 WYFDYKQKYYT
-29 YHGGVFS
+29 YHGGIFS
-36 ILSFIAWIS
+36 LLSFFAWIS
-45 IFIIF
+45 ILIIF
-50 GLDDFKR
+50 GFEDFKR
-57 NQSITSIANIPPS
+57 EQSISSITNIPPS
-70 GDKIIKFGKQKLYLP
+70 GDKIIKFGKQKLYIP

-101 LHPKIFYFTNK
+101 LHPRIFYFTNK

-137 KNLGKDYLLHTN
+137 KDLGKDYLLHTN

-183 EGINYNDNNTNCTKT
+183 GGINYSDNNTNCTKP
-198 EYLNSLFGEDNNWFF
+198 EYLTSLYGEGNNWFF

-225 NKEIPVFVLYNSYY
+225 NKKIPLFVLYNSLY
-239 YGLKTN
+239 YGLNTN

-251 VYLKENLFQDEQG
+251 VYLQENIFKDEKG
-264 WIFAQPISNRTY
+264 WIFARPIRNRTY
-276 WGVSSIKSDFYSIGE
+276 WGVSSIKSDFYTIGN

-304 SIKLYLDYG
+304 SLKLYLDYSS
-313 TVLYTRK
+313 VLYTRK

-333 VMKAISMIFSII
+333 VMKAISMIFSVI
-345 SGTINKLKVCRKLN
+345 SETINKLKVCRKLN
-359 EFIVD
+359 EFIID
-364 DKIYRCNT
+364 DKIYRTNT
-372 IFDKNI
+372 ILDKNI
-378 KSKIM
+378 KSKIIR
-383 KEDQDQSSV
+383 EDQDQSSV
-392 SKKKNR
+392 SKKKLK
-398 DSSKLVCLN
+398 DSSKLMCLN
-407 ASSSNNIKMKLNNV
+407 VNSNNIRMKLNNV
-421 KENGINEDLFNR
+421 KENGFHEEPFNKT
-433 NLHKTENEGVIS
+433 LHKTVNVGVIS
-445 LGPFEI
+445 LGPFEM
-451 FNKDKSKFPLIYYL
+451 FNKDKSKFPFIYYF
-465 FGFLLNKISSKSN
+465 FGFLLNKISSNSN
-478 TNYMC
+478 NNYMC

-515 KLVLNNLK
+515 KLVLNNIK
-523 YNKSESIYRKLDREI
+523 YNKCESSYRKLEGEI
-538 IHYKNRSYD
+538 IHYRNRSYD

>member
-1 MMKKLLK
+1 MMKKFLK
-8 ICDIYGTEFH
+8 ICDIYGTQFH

-50 GLDDFKR
+50 GLEDFKR
-57 NQSITSIANIPPS
+57 NQSITSINNIPPS

-85 WRIMDYG
+85 WRIMDYD

-101 LHPKIFYFTNK
+101 LHPRIFYFTNK

-137 KNLGKDYLLHTN
+137 KNLGKDYLLHTK

-198 EYLNSLFGEDNNWFF
+198 EYLNSLFGEENNWFF

-251 VYLKENLFQDEQG
+251 VYLQENIFKDEQG
-264 WIFAQPISNRTY
+264 WIFAQPIRNKTY
-276 WGVSSIKSDFYSIGE
+276 WGVSSIKSDFYSIGGK
-291 RDIFKY
+291 DIFKY

-304 SIKLYLDYG
+304 SIKFYLDYG
-313 TVLYTRK
+313 SVLYTRK
-320 YKKLYEIFSEIFP
+320 YKKLYEIFSEIVP

-345 SGTINKLKVCRKLN
+345 SETINKLKVCRKLN

-372 IFDKNI
+372 IFDKTI

-392 SKKKNR
+392 SKKKSR

-407 ASSSNNIKMKLNNV
+407 ANSSNNIKIKLNNI
-421 KENGINEDLFNR
+421 KENGIEDAFNK
-433 NLHKTENEGVIS
+433 NLHKTENEGVIG

-451 FNKDKSKFPLIYYL
+451 FTKDKSKFPLIYYL

-523 YNKSESIYRKLDREI
+523 YNKSEISYRKLNREI

>member
-1 MMKKLLK
+1 MMKNILK

-18 WYFDYKQKFYT
+18 WYFDYKQKYYT
-29 YHGGVFS
+29 YHGGIFS
-36 ILSFIAWIS
+36 ILSFFAWIS
-45 IFIIF
+45 ILVIF
-50 GLDDFKR
+50 GFEDFKR
-57 NQSITSIANIPPS
+57 EQSISSITNIPPS

-101 LHPKIFYFTNK
+101 LHPRIFYFTNK

-137 KNLGKDYLLHTN
+137 KDLGKDYLLHTN

-183 EGINYNDNNTNCTKT
+183 GGINYSDNNTNCTKP
-198 EYLNSLFGEDNNWFF
+198 EYLTSLYGEGNNWFF

-225 NKEIPVFVLYNSYY
+225 NKKIPLFVLYNSLY
-239 YGLKTN
+239 YGLNTN

-251 VYLKENLFQDEQG
+251 VYLQENIFKDEKG
-264 WIFAQPISNRTY
+264 WIFARPIRNRTY
-276 WGVSSIKSDFYSIGE
+276 WGVSSIKSDFYTIGN

-304 SIKLYLDYG
+304 SLKLYLDYSS
-313 TVLYTRK
+313 VLYTRK

-345 SGTINKLKVCRKLN
+345 SETINKLKVCRKLN
-359 EFIVD
+359 EFIID
-364 DKIYRCNT
+364 DKIYRTNT
-372 IFDKNI
+372 ILDKNI
-378 KSKIM
+378 KSKIIR
-383 KEDQDQSSV
+383 EDQDQSSV
-392 SKKKNR
+392 SKKKLK
-398 DSSKLVCLN
+398 DSSKLICLN
-407 ASSSNNIKMKLNNV
+407 VNSNNIRMKLNNV
-421 KENGINEDLFNR
+421 KENGFHEEPFNKT
-433 NLHKTENEGVIS
+433 LHKTVNVGVIS
-445 LGPFEI
+445 LGPFEM
-451 FNKDKSKFPLIYYL
+451 FNKDKSKFPFIYYF
-465 FGFLLNKISSKSN
+465 FGFLLNKISSNSN
-478 TNYMC
+478 NNYMC

-515 KLVLNNLK
+515 KLVLNNIK
-523 YNKSESIYRKLDREI
+523 YNKCESSYRKLEGEI

>member
-1 MMKKLLK
+1 MMKNILK

-18 WYFDYKQKFYT
+18 WYFDYKQKYYT
-29 YHGGVFS
+29 YHGGIFS
-36 ILSFIAWIS
+36 ILSFFAWIS
-45 IFIIF
+45 ILIIF
-50 GLDDFKR
+50 GFEDFKR
-57 NQSITSIANIPPS
+57 EQSISSITNIPPS
-70 GDKIIKFGKQKLYLP
+70 GDKIIKFGKQKLYIP

-101 LHPKIFYFTNK
+101 LHPRIFYFTNK

-137 KNLGKDYLLHTN
+137 KDLGKDYLLHTN

-183 EGINYNDNNTNCTKT
+183 GGINYSDNNTNCTKP
-198 EYLNSLFGEDNNWFF
+198 EYLTSLYGEGNNWFF

-225 NKEIPVFVLYNSYY
+225 NKKIPLFVLYNSLY
-239 YGLKTN
+239 YGLNTN

-251 VYLKENLFQDEQG
+251 VYLQENIFKDEKG
-264 WIFAQPISNRTY
+264 WIFARPIRNRTY
-276 WGVSSIKSDFYSIGE
+276 WGVSSIKSDFYTIGN

-304 SIKLYLDYG
+304 SLKLYLDYSS
-313 TVLYTRK
+313 VLYTRK

-345 SGTINKLKVCRKLN
+345 SETINKLKVCRKLN
-359 EFIVD
+359 EFIID
-364 DKIYRCNT
+364 DKIYRTNT
-372 IFDKNI
+372 ILDKNI
-378 KSKIM
+378 KSKIIR
-383 KEDQDQSSV
+383 EDQDQSSV
-392 SKKKNR
+392 SKKKLK
-398 DSSKLVCLN
+398 DSSKLICLN
-407 ASSSNNIKMKLNNV
+407 VNSNNIKMKLNNV
-421 KENGINEDLFNR
+421 KENGFHEEPFNKT
-433 NLHKTENEGVIS
+433 LHKTVNVGVIS
-445 LGPFEI
+445 LGPFEM
-451 FNKDKSKFPLIYYL
+451 FNKDKSKFPFIYYF
-465 FGFLLNKISSKSN
+465 FGFLLNKISSNSN
-478 TNYMC
+478 NNYMC

-515 KLVLNNLK
+515 KLVLNNIK
-523 YNKSESIYRKLDREI
+523 YNKCESSYRKLEGEI

>member
-1 MMKKLLK
+1 MMKNILK

-18 WYFDYKQKFYT
+18 WYFDYKQKYYT
-29 YHGGVFS
+29 YHGGIFS
-36 ILSFIAWIS
+36 LLSFFAWIS
-45 IFIIF
+45 ILIIF
-50 GLDDFKR
+50 GFEDFKR
-57 NQSITSIANIPPS
+57 EQSISSITNIPPS
-70 GDKIIKFGKQKLYLP
+70 GDKIIKFGKQKLYIP

-101 LHPKIFYFTNK
+101 LHPRIFYFTNK

-137 KNLGKDYLLHTN
+137 KDLGKDYLLHTN

-183 EGINYNDNNTNCTKT
+183 GGINYSDNNTNCTKP
-198 EYLNSLFGEDNNWFF
+198 EYLTSLYAEGNNWFF

-225 NKEIPVFVLYNSYY
+225 NKKIPLFVLYNSLY
-239 YGLKTN
+239 YGLNTN

-251 VYLKENLFQDEQG
+251 VYLQENIFKDEKG
-264 WIFAQPISNRTY
+264 WIFARPIRNRTY
-276 WGVSSIKSDFYSIGE
+276 WGVSSIKSDFYTIGD

-304 SIKLYLDYG
+304 SLKLYLDYSS
-313 TVLYTRK
+313 VLYTRK

-333 VMKAISMIFSII
+333 VMKAISMIFSVI
-345 SGTINKLKVCRKLN
+345 SETINKLKVCRKLN
-359 EFIVD
+359 EFIID
-364 DKIYRCNT
+364 DKIYRTNT
-372 IFDKNI
+372 ILDKNI
-378 KSKIM
+378 KSKIIR
-383 KEDQDQSSV
+383 EDQDQSSV
-392 SKKKNR
+392 SKKKLK
-398 DSSKLVCLN
+398 DSSKLICLN
-407 ASSSNNIKMKLNNV
+407 VNSNNIRMKLNNV
-421 KENGINEDLFNR
+421 KENGFHEEPFNK
-433 NLHKTENEGVIS
+433 NLHKTVNVGVIS
-445 LGPFEI
+445 LGPFEM
-451 FNKDKSKFPLIYYL
+451 FNKDKSKFPFIYYF
-465 FGFLLNKISSKSN
+465 FGFLLNKISSNSN
-478 TNYMC
+478 NNYMC

-515 KLVLNNLK
+515 KLVLNNIK
-523 YNKSESIYRKLDREI
+523 YNKCESSYRKLEGEI
-538 IHYKNRSYD
+538 IHYRNRSYD

>member
-1 MMKKLLK
+1 MMKNLLK

-18 WYFDYKQKFYT
+18 WYFDYKQKYYT
-29 YHGGVFS
+29 YHGGIFS
-36 ILSFIAWIS
+36 ILSFFAWIS
-45 IFIIF
+45 ILVIF
-50 GLDDFKR
+50 GFEDFKR
-57 NQSITSIANIPPS
+57 EQSISSITNIPPS
-70 GDKIIKFGKQKLYLP
+70 GDKIIKFGKQKLYIP

-101 LHPKIFYFTNK
+101 LHPRIFYFTNK

-137 KNLGKDYLLHTN
+137 KDLGKDYLLHTN

-183 EGINYNDNNTNCTKT
+183 GGINYSDNNTNCTKP
-198 EYLNSLFGEDNNWFF
+198 EYLTSLYGEGNNWFF

-225 NKEIPVFVLYNSYY
+225 NKKIPLFVLYNSLY
-239 YGLKTN
+239 YGLNTN

-251 VYLKENLFQDEQG
+251 VYLQENIFKDEKG
-264 WIFAQPISNRTY
+264 WIFARPIRNRTY
-276 WGVSSIKSDFYSIGE
+276 WGVSSIKSDFYTIGE

-304 SIKLYLDYG
+304 SLKLYLDYSS
-313 TVLYTRK
+313 VLYTRK

-333 VMKAISMIFSII
+333 VMKAISMIFSVI
-345 SGTINKLKVCRKLN
+345 SETINKLKVCRKLN
-359 EFIVD
+359 EFIID
-364 DKIYRCNT
+364 DKIYRTNT
-372 IFDKNI
+372 ILDKNI
-378 KSKIM
+378 KSKIIR
-383 KEDQDQSSV
+383 EDQDQSSV
-392 SKKKNR
+392 SKKKLK
-398 DSSKLVCLN
+398 DSSKLICLN
-407 ASSSNNIKMKLNNV
+407 VNSNNIRMKLNNV
-421 KENGINEDLFNR
+421 KENGFHEEPFNKT
-433 NLHKTENEGVIS
+433 LHKTVNVGVIS
-445 LGPFEI
+445 LGPFEM
-451 FNKDKSKFPLIYYL
+451 FNKDKSKFPFIYYF
-465 FGFLLNKISSKSN
+465 FGFLLNKISSNSN
-478 TNYMC
+478 NNYMC

-515 KLVLNNLK
+515 KLVLNNIK
-523 YNKSESIYRKLDREI
+523 YNKCESSYRKLEGEI

>member
-1 MMKKLLK
+1 MMKNLLK

-18 WYFDYKQKFYT
+18 WYFDYKQKYYT
-29 YHGGVFS
+29 YHGGIFS
-36 ILSFIAWIS
+36 LLSFFAWIS
-45 IFIIF
+45 ILVIF
-50 GLDDFKR
+50 GFEDFKR
-57 NQSITSIANIPPS
+57 EQSISSITNIPPS

-101 LHPKIFYFTNK
+101 LHPRIFYFTNK

-137 KNLGKDYLLHTN
+137 KDLGKDYLLHTN

-183 EGINYNDNNTNCTKT
+183 GGINYSDNNTNCTKP
-198 EYLNSLFGEDNNWFF
+198 EYLTSLYGEGNNWFF

-225 NKEIPVFVLYNSYY
+225 NKKIPLFVLYNSLY
-239 YGLKTN
+239 YGLNTN

-251 VYLKENLFQDEQG
+251 VYLQENIFKDEKG
-264 WIFAQPISNRTY
+264 WIFARPIRNRTY
-276 WGVSSIKSDFYSIGE
+276 WGVSSIKSDFYTIGN

-304 SIKLYLDYG
+304 SLKLYLDYSS
-313 TVLYTRK
+313 VLYTRK

-345 SGTINKLKVCRKLN
+345 SETINKLKVCRKLN
-359 EFIVD
+359 EFIID
-364 DKIYRCNT
+364 DKIYRTNT
-372 IFDKNI
+372 ILDKNI
-378 KSKIM
+378 KSKIIR
-383 KEDQDQSSV
+383 EDQDQSSV
-392 SKKKNR
+392 SKKKLK
-398 DSSKLVCLN
+398 DSSKLICLN
-407 ASSSNNIKMKLNNV
+407 VNSNNIKMKLNNV
-421 KENGINEDLFNR
+421 KENGFHEEPFNKT
-433 NLHKTENEGVIS
+433 LHKTVNVGVIS
-445 LGPFEI
+445 LGPFEM
-451 FNKDKSKFPLIYYL
+451 FNKDKSKFPFIYYF
-465 FGFLLNKISSKSN
+465 FGFLLNKISSNSN
-478 TNYMC
+478 NNYMC

-515 KLVLNNLK
+515 KLVLNNIK
-523 YNKSESIYRKLDREI
+523 YNKCESSYRKLEGEI

>member
-1 MMKKLLK
+1 MMKNLLK

-18 WYFDYKQKFYT
+18 WYFDYKQKYYT
-29 YHGGVFS
+29 YHGGIFS
-36 ILSFIAWIS
+36 ILSFFAWIS
-45 IFIIF
+45 ILVIF
-50 GLDDFKR
+50 GFEDFKR
-57 NQSITSIANIPPS
+57 EQSISSITNIPPS

-101 LHPKIFYFTNK
+101 LHPRIFYFTNK

-137 KNLGKDYLLHTN
+137 KDLGKDYLLHTN

-183 EGINYNDNNTNCTKT
+183 GGINYSDNNTNCTKP
-198 EYLNSLFGEDNNWFF
+198 EYLTSLYGEGNNWFF

-225 NKEIPVFVLYNSYY
+225 NKKIPLFVLYNSLY
-239 YGLKTN
+239 YGLNTN

-251 VYLKENLFQDEQG
+251 VYLQENIFKDEKG
-264 WIFAQPISNRTY
+264 WIFARPIRNRTY
-276 WGVSSIKSDFYSIGE
+276 WGVSSIKSDFYTIGN

-304 SIKLYLDYG
+304 SLKLYLDYSS
-313 TVLYTRK
+313 VLYTRK

-345 SGTINKLKVCRKLN
+345 SETINKLKVCRKLN
-359 EFIVD
+359 EFIID
-364 DKIYRCNT
+364 DKIYRTNT
-372 IFDKNI
+372 ILDKNI
-378 KSKIM
+378 KSKIIR
-383 KEDQDQSSV
+383 EDQDQSSV
-392 SKKKNR
+392 SKKKLK
-398 DSSKLVCLN
+398 DSSKLICLN
-407 ASSSNNIKMKLNNV
+407 VNSNNIKMKLNNV
-421 KENGINEDLFNR
+421 KENGFHEEPFNKT
-433 NLHKTENEGVIS
+433 LHKTVNVGVIS
-445 LGPFEI
+445 LGPFEM
-451 FNKDKSKFPLIYYL
+451 FNKDKSKFPFIYYF
-465 FGFLLNKISSKSN
+465 FGFLLNKISSNSN
-478 TNYMC
+478 NNYMC

-515 KLVLNNLK
+515 KLVLNNIK
-523 YNKSESIYRKLDREI
+523 YNKCESSYRKLEGEI

>member
-1 MMKKLLK
+1 
-8 ICDIYGTEFH
+8 
-18 WYFDYKQKFYT
+18 
-29 YHGGVFS
+29 
-36 ILSFIAWIS
+36 
-45 IFIIF
+45 
-50 GLDDFKR
+50 
-57 NQSITSIANIPPS
+57 
-70 GDKIIKFGKQKLYLP
+70 
-85 WRIMDYG
+85 MDYG

-101 LHPKIFYFTNK
+101 LHPRIFYFTNR

-183 EGINYNDNNTNCTKT
+183 EGINYNDNTTNCTKP
-198 EYLNSLFGEDNNWFF
+198 EYLTSLYGEENNWFF

-225 NKEIPVFVLYNSYY
+225 NKKIPVFVLYNSYY
-239 YGLKTN
+239 YGLNTN

-251 VYLKENLFQDEQG
+251 VYLQENIFKDEQG
-264 WIFAQPISNRTY
+264 WIFSRPIRNKTY
-276 WGVSSIKSDFYSIGE
+276 WGVSSIKSDFYTIGN
-291 RDIFKY
+291 RDVFKY

-304 SIKLYLDYG
+304 SIKLYLDYA

-345 SGTINKLKVCRKLN
+345 SETINKLKVCRKLN
-359 EFIVD
+359 EFIID
-364 DKIYRCNT
+364 DKIYRTNT
-372 IFDKNI
+372 IMDKNI

-383 KEDQDQSSV
+383 KEDQDQSSI
-392 SKKKNR
+392 SKKKYR
-398 DSSKLVCLN
+398 DSSKLICLN
-407 ASSSNNIKMKLNNV
+407 ANSKLKLNNNIR
-421 KENGINEDLFNR
+421 ENSFHEDAFNK
-433 NLHKTENEGVIS
+433 NLHNTVNVGVIG

-451 FNKDKSKFPLIYYL
+451 YNKDKSRFPFIYYF
-465 FGFLLNKISSKSN
+465 FGFLLNKISSKSHN
-478 TNYMC
+478 NYMC

-515 KLVLNNLK
+515 KLVLNNIK
-523 YNKSESIYRKLDREI
+523 YNKCESIYRKLDREI
-538 IHYKNRSYD
+538 IHYRNRSYVD
-547 D
+547 

>member
-1 MMKKLLK
+1 
-8 ICDIYGTEFH
+8 
-18 WYFDYKQKFYT
+18 
-29 YHGGVFS
+29 
-36 ILSFIAWIS
+36 
-45 IFIIF
+45 
-50 GLDDFKR
+50 
-57 NQSITSIANIPPS
+57 
-70 GDKIIKFGKQKLYLP
+70 
-85 WRIMDYG
+85 MDYG

-101 LHPKIFYFTNK
+101 LHPRIFYFTNK

-183 EGINYNDNNTNCTKT
+183 EGINYNDSNTNCTKP
-198 EYLNSLFGEDNNWFF
+198 EYLNSLYGEGNNWFF

-239 YGLKTN
+239 YGLSTN

-251 VYLKENLFQDEQG
+251 IYLQENIFKDEQG
-264 WIFAQPISNRTY
+264 WIFAQPIRNKTY
-276 WGVSSIKSDFYSIGE
+276 WGVSSIKSDFYTIGD

-304 SIKLYLDYG
+304 SLKLYLDYSS
-313 TVLYTRK
+313 VLYTRK

-345 SGTINKLKVCRKLN
+345 SETINKLKVCRKLN

-378 KSKIM
+378 KQKIM
-383 KEDQDQSSV
+383 QEDQDQSSV
-392 SKKKNR
+392 SKKKIEIH
-398 DSSKLVCLN
+398 LN
-407 ASSSNNIKMKLNNV
+407 
-421 KENGINEDLFNR
+421 
-433 NLHKTENEGVIS
+433 
-445 LGPFEI
+445 
-451 FNKDKSKFPLIYYL
+451 
-465 FGFLLNKISSKSN
+465 
-478 TNYMC
+478 
-483 ISEKFNKSFTFF
+483 
-495 THLID
+495 
-500 ITSYI
+500 
-505 SLYQQFESLK
+505 
-515 KLVLNNLK
+515 
-523 YNKSESIYRKLDREI
+523 
-538 IHYKNRSYD
+538 
-547 D
+547 

>member
-1 MMKKLLK
+1 MMKNILK

-18 WYFDYKQKFYT
+18 WYFDYKQKYYT
-29 YHGGVFS
+29 YHGGIFS
-36 ILSFIAWIS
+36 ILSFFAWIS
-45 IFIIF
+45 ILVIF
-50 GLDDFKR
+50 GFEDFKR
-57 NQSITSIANIPPS
+57 EQSISSITNIPPS

-101 LHPKIFYFTNK
+101 LHPRIFYFTNK

-137 KNLGKDYLLHTN
+137 KDLGKDYLLHTN

-183 EGINYNDNNTNCTKT
+183 GGINYSDNNTNCTKP
-198 EYLNSLFGEDNNWFF
+198 EYLTSLYGEGNNWFF

-225 NKEIPVFVLYNSYY
+225 NKKIPLFVLYNSLY
-239 YGLKTN
+239 YGLNTN

-251 VYLKENLFQDEQG
+251 VYLQENIFKDEKG
-264 WIFAQPISNRTY
+264 WIFARPIRNRTY
-276 WGVSSIKSDFYSIGE
+276 WGVSSIKSDFYTIGN

-304 SIKLYLDYG
+304 SLKLYLDYSS
-313 TVLYTRK
+313 VLYTRK

-345 SGTINKLKVCRKLN
+345 SETINKLKVCRKLN
-359 EFIVD
+359 EFIID
-364 DKIYRCNT
+364 DKIYRTNT
-372 IFDKNI
+372 ILDKNI
-378 KSKIM
+378 KSKIIR
-383 KEDQDQSSV
+383 EDQDQSSV
-392 SKKKNR
+392 SKKKLK
-398 DSSKLVCLN
+398 DSSKLICLN
-407 ASSSNNIKMKLNNV
+407 VNNNNIKMKLNNV
-421 KENGINEDLFNR
+421 KENGFHEEPFNKT
-433 NLHKTENEGVIS
+433 LHKTVNVGVNS
-445 LGPFEI
+445 LGLFEM
-451 FNKDKSKFPLIYYL
+451 FNKNKSKFPFIYYF
-465 FGFLLNKISSKSN
+465 FGFLLNKISSNSN
-478 TNYMC
+478 NNYMC

-515 KLVLNNLK
+515 KLVLNNIK
-523 YNKSESIYRKLDREI
+523 YNKCESSYRKLEGEI
-538 IHYKNRSYD
+538 IHYRNRSYD

>member
-1 MMKKLLK
+1 MMKNLLK

-18 WYFDYKQKFYT
+18 WYFDYKQKYYT
-29 YHGGVFS
+29 YHGGIFS
-36 ILSFIAWIS
+36 ILSFFAWIS
-45 IFIIF
+45 ILVIF
-50 GLDDFKR
+50 GFEDFKR
-57 NQSITSIANIPPS
+57 EQSISSITNIPPS
-70 GDKIIKFGKQKLYLP
+70 GDKIIKFGKQKLYIP

-101 LHPKIFYFTNK
+101 LHPRIFYFTNK

-137 KNLGKDYLLHTN
+137 KDLGKDYLLHTN

-183 EGINYNDNNTNCTKT
+183 GGINYSDNNTNCTKP
-198 EYLNSLFGEDNNWFF
+198 EYLTSLYGEGNNWFF

-225 NKEIPVFVLYNSYY
+225 NKKIPLFVLYNSLY
-239 YGLKTN
+239 YGLNTN

-251 VYLKENLFQDEQG
+251 VYLQENIFKDEKG
-264 WIFAQPISNRTY
+264 WIFARPIRNRTY
-276 WGVSSIKSDFYSIGE
+276 WGVSSIKSDFYTIGN

-304 SIKLYLDYG
+304 SLKLYLDYSS
-313 TVLYTRK
+313 VLYTRK

-345 SGTINKLKVCRKLN
+345 SETINKLKVCRKLN
-359 EFIVD
+359 EFIID
-364 DKIYRCNT
+364 DKIYRTNT
-372 IFDKNI
+372 ILDKNI
-378 KSKIM
+378 KSKIIR
-383 KEDQDQSSV
+383 EDQDQSSV
-392 SKKKNR
+392 SKKKLK
-398 DSSKLVCLN
+398 DSSKLICLN
-407 ASSSNNIKMKLNNV
+407 VNSNNIKMKLNNV
-421 KENGINEDLFNR
+421 KENGFHEEPFNKT
-433 NLHKTENEGVIS
+433 LHKTVNVGVIS
-445 LGPFEI
+445 LGPFEM
-451 FNKDKSKFPLIYYL
+451 FNKDKSKFPFIYYF
-465 FGFLLNKISSKSN
+465 FGFLLNKISSNSN
-478 TNYMC
+478 NNYMC

-515 KLVLNNLK
+515 KLVLNNIK
-523 YNKSESIYRKLDREI
+523 YNKCESSYRKLEGEI

>member
-1 MMKKLLK
+1 MMKNILK

-18 WYFDYKQKFYT
+18 WYFDYKQKYYT
-29 YHGGVFS
+29 YHGGIFS
-36 ILSFIAWIS
+36 LLSFFAWIS
-45 IFIIF
+45 ILIIF
-50 GLDDFKR
+50 GFEDFKR
-57 NQSITSIANIPPS
+57 EQSISSITNIPPS
-70 GDKIIKFGKQKLYLP
+70 GDKIIKFGKQKLYIP

-101 LHPKIFYFTNK
+101 LHPRIFYFTNK

-137 KNLGKDYLLHTN
+137 KDLGKDYLLHTN

-183 EGINYNDNNTNCTKT
+183 GGINYNDNNTNCTKP
-198 EYLNSLFGEDNNWFF
+198 EYLTSLYGEGNNWFF

-225 NKEIPVFVLYNSYY
+225 NKKIPLFVLYNSLY
-239 YGLKTN
+239 YGLNTN

-251 VYLKENLFQDEQG
+251 VYLQENIFKDEKG
-264 WIFAQPISNRTY
+264 WIFARPIRNRTY
-276 WGVSSIKSDFYSIGE
+276 WGVSSIKSDFYTIGD

-304 SIKLYLDYG
+304 SLKLYLDYSS
-313 TVLYTRK
+313 VLYTRK

-333 VMKAISMIFSII
+333 VMKAISMIFSVI
-345 SGTINKLKVCRKLN
+345 SETINKLKVCRKLN
-359 EFIVD
+359 EFIID
-364 DKIYRCNT
+364 DKIYRTNT
-372 IFDKNI
+372 ILDKNI
-378 KSKIM
+378 KSKIIR
-383 KEDQDQSSV
+383 EDQDQSSV
-392 SKKKNR
+392 SKKKLK
-398 DSSKLVCLN
+398 DSSKLICLN
-407 ASSSNNIKMKLNNV
+407 VNSNNIRMKLNNV
-421 KENGINEDLFNR
+421 KENGFHEEPFNKT
-433 NLHKTENEGVIS
+433 LHKTVNVGVIS
-445 LGPFEI
+445 LGPFEM
-451 FNKDKSKFPLIYYL
+451 FNKDKSKFPFIYYF
-465 FGFLLNKISSKSN
+465 FGFLLNKISSNSN
-478 TNYMC
+478 NNYMC

-515 KLVLNNLK
+515 KLVLNNIK
-523 YNKSESIYRKLDREI
+523 YNKCESSYRKLEGEI

>member
-1 MMKKLLK
+1 MMKNLLK
-8 ICDIYGTEFH
+8 ICDIYGTKFH
-18 WYFDYKQKFYT
+18 WYFDYKQKYYT
-29 YHGGVFS
+29 YHGGIFS
-36 ILSFIAWIS
+36 ILSFFAWFCIL
-45 IFIIF
+45 IIF
-50 GLDDFKR
+50 GIEDLKR
-57 NQSITSIANIPPS
+57 NQSISSITNLPPS

-101 LHPKIFYFTNK
+101 LHPRIFYFTNR

-183 EGINYNDNNTNCTKT
+183 EGINYNDNTTNCTKP
-198 EYLNSLFGEDNNWFF
+198 EYLTSLYGEENNWFF

-225 NKEIPVFVLYNSYY
+225 NKKIPVFVLYNSYY
-239 YGLKTN
+239 YGLNTN

-251 VYLKENLFQDEQG
+251 VYLQENIFKDEQG
-264 WIFAQPISNRTY
+264 WIFSRPIRNKTY
-276 WGVSSIKSDFYSIGE
+276 WGVSSIKSDFYTIGN
-291 RDIFKY
+291 RDVFKY

-304 SIKLYLDYG
+304 SIKLYLDYA

-345 SGTINKLKVCRKLN
+345 SETINKLKVCRKLN
-359 EFIVD
+359 EFIID
-364 DKIYRCNT
+364 DKIYRTNT
-372 IFDKNI
+372 IMDKNI

-383 KEDQDQSSV
+383 KEDQDQSSI
-392 SKKKNR
+392 SKKKYR
-398 DSSKLVCLN
+398 DSSKLICLN
-407 ASSSNNIKMKLNNV
+407 ANSKLKLNNNIR
-421 KENGINEDLFNR
+421 ENSFHEDAFNK
-433 NLHKTENEGVIS
+433 NLHNTVNVGVIG

-451 FNKDKSKFPLIYYL
+451 YNKDKSRFPFIYYF
-465 FGFLLNKISSKSN
+465 FGFLLNKISSKSHN
-478 TNYMC
+478 NYMC

-515 KLVLNNLK
+515 KLVLNNIK
-523 YNKSESIYRKLDREI
+523 YNKCESIYRKLDREI
-538 IHYKNRSYD
+538 IHYRNRSYVD
-547 D
+547 